1 MMKKLKITVDGTVYN
16 VEVEEVKD
24 AQTSRPSE
32 PPVQQFRPAPTAPP
46 VKAAAKP
53 QPAAGNGNLTAPM
66 PGTILKILVSKG
78 DKVEAGQPLIILE
91 AMKMENNI
99 NASAS
104 GTVASIEVSPGQTVD
119 TGQLLLTIG

>member
-1 MMKKLKITVDGTVYN
+1 MKKLKITVDGTVYN

-32 PPVQQFRPAPTAPP
+32 PPVQQSRPAPPAPP

>member
-1 MMKKLKITVDGTVYN
+1 MKKLKITVDGTVYN